1 MEVVPESNLSNLVSP
16 VNKMD
21 KKELRNSSLPGDL

>member
-16 VNKMD
+16 VNK
-21 KKELRNSSLPGDL
+21 KELRNSSLPDDL